1 MKKTTKKAAKPA
13 KKIDLGS
20 VTDVVKKIPAFLKR
34 MKKELEKLMAL
45 IEKAEAAIAA
55 FEGFKFLTK
64 DQKVQKRLLEKQVKA
79 MKAYRD
85 ALQARVDNEEKKL

>member
-1 MKKTTKKAAKPA
+1 MKKTTKAE
-13 KKIDLGS
+13 KKVDLGK

-34 MKKELEKLMAL
+34 MKKELEKLMVL
-45 IEKAEAAIAA
+45 IDKAEAAIAA
-55 FEGFKFLTK
+55 FDGFKFLTK
-64 DQKVQKRLLEKQVKA
+64 EQKVQKRLLEKQVKA

>member
-1 MKKTTKKAAKPA
+1 MKKTTKKEA
-13 KKIDLGS
+13 KKVDLGK
-20 VTDVVKKIPAFLKR
+20 VTDAVKKIPAFLKR
-34 MKKELEKLMAL
+34 MKSELEKLMVL

-64 DQKVQKRLLEKQVKA
+64 EQKVQKRLLEKQVKA